1 MRPFGILALALPL
14 GLAAQHP
21 ATDTVRAGRF
31 DQGKMWTFEYPP
43 DRYFSETY
51 GFTADS
57 AWFAR
62 ARLAALRIPGCS
74 AAFVSPHGLVVTN
87 HHCSRE
93 GIVAVTRT
101 GETLLDSGFVAHSL
115 EDERRMPNMYA
126 DQLLAVQD
134 VTDQILPAMDRTS
147 SDTARERIR
156 RTTGADIQTRLKGRY
171 ATSGDSIWVQ
181 LVALYNGGRYSAYVF
196 RRFTDVRL
204 VAAPEL
210 QMGFFGGDPD
220 NFTYPRYDLD
230 FSVLRVYGKDGK
242 PFETPNWFVW
252 GKDGVRAGDA
262 VFIIG
267 NPGSTSRLKTVSQL
281 EFEREVSL
289 AAQVHFLSSRLDA
302 LHAFYAGHR
311 ALGDSLD
318 MRNWMFGVSNS
329 LKSGQGRL
337 AALFDPVVMAK
348 RRDAERML
356 AESLT
361 VRRDLKDRYGRLLGD
376 MADVQRQKATFAA
389 PYRAF
394 AFLGNRFA
402 GSALARRAIAAAQLA
417 GGAPDSAGRFRRMLT
432 TVGNLPPELEQR
444 FLALELADIVAAYGP
459 AHALS
464 RATLAGAASP
474 EAAAR
479 ALLGGSVLAD
489 SAKTAQAL
497 AAGGVP
503 GDDPAL
509 RLFSVLLPPMLAF
522 ERDYGAMVDRERDL
536 AGQLGRARFAVSGRS
551 IPPDGTF
558 SPRIADGVVAG
569 YPYNGT
575 LAPAFTTFYGMYDRF
590 ASNGPGSEWDLPYR
604 WRTPPSGLD
613 LATPLDFVSTAD
625 SYGGNSGSPAVTKEL
640 RLVGLNFDRN
650 VDALVRDYL
659 YLPERGRNVMVD
671 VRAIHA
677 ALAHVYH
684 APRIVHELLTGQL
697 TESDSLIEGH

>member
-1 MRPFGILALALPL
+1 MKTLGIFALALPL
-14 GLAAQHP
+14 SLLAQQP

-43 DRYFSETY
+43 DRYFTETY

-62 ARLAALRIPGCS
+62 ARLAALRLPGCS

-93 GIVAVTRT
+93 GIVAVTHP

-115 EDERRMPNMYA
+115 DGERRMPNMYV

-134 VTDQILPAMDRTS
+134 VTDEILPAMDRAT

-156 RTTGADIQTRLKGRY
+156 RETGAAIQGRLKARY
-171 ATSGDSIWVQ
+171 ASPGDSIWVQ
-181 LVALYNGGRYSAYVF
+181 LVALYNGGRYSGYVF
-196 RRFTDVRL
+196 RRFTDIRL

-242 PFETPNWFVW
+242 PYETPNWFVW
-252 GKDGVRAGDA
+252 GKDGVKPGDA
-262 VFIIG
+262 VFVIG

-281 EFEREVSL
+281 EYERAVSL
-289 AAQVHFLSSRLDA
+289 AAQVDFLSSRLDA
-302 LHAFYAGHR
+302 MRVFYDGHK

-318 MRNWMFGVSNS
+318 MRNWMFGLSNS
-329 LKSGQGRL
+329 LKSAQGRL
-337 AALFDPVVMAK
+337 ASLFDPVVMAK
-348 RRDAERML
+348 RRDAERVL
-356 AESLT
+356 AESLA

-376 MADVQRQKATFAA
+376 MADVQRRKAALAA
-389 PYRAF
+389 PFRAF
-394 AFLGNRFA
+394 AFFGNGFA
-402 GSALARRAIAAAQLA
+402 GSALVRRALNAARIAGASGDSGALFSRRAAA
-417 GGAPDSAGRFRRMLT
+417 
-432 TVGNLPPELEQR
+432 VGDQPRELEAS
-444 FLALELADIVAAYGP
+444 FLALDLAEIVRAYGP
-459 AHALS
+459 AHPLAQ
-464 RATLAGAASP
+464 AALAGCTSP

-479 ALLGGSVLAD
+479 LLLDRSALAD
-489 SAKTAQAL
+489 SARADRAL
-497 AAGGVP
+497 SAGLP
-503 GDDPAL
+503 ADDPAL
-509 RLFSVLLPPMLAF
+509 ALVGALLPAIQSF
-522 ERDYGAMVDRERDL
+522 QHEYGPLLSEEGRL
-536 AGQLGRARFAVSGRS
+536 AGDLGRARFAVSGRT

-558 SPRIADGVVAG
+558 SPRIADGVVRG
-569 YPYNGT
+569 YAYNGT
-575 LAPAFTTFYGMYDRF
+575 LAPPFTTFYGMYDRF

-604 WRTPPSGLD
+604 WRTPPPGLD

-625 SYGGNSGSPAVTKEL
+625 SYGGNSGSPAVTKDL

-650 VDALVRDYL
+650 IDALVRDYL

-671 VRAIHA
+671 VRAIQA
-677 ALAHVYH
+677 ALEHVYH
-684 APRIVHELLTGQL
+684 APRIVRELLTGQL
-697 TESDSLIEGH
+697 TESDAQTEGR